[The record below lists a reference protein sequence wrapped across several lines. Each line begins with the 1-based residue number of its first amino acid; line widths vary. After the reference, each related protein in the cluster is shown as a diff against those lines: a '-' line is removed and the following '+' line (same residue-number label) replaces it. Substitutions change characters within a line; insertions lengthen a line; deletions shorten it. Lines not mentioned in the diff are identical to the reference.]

1 MKIFNEPH
9 FGIVNFDNG
18 IFVGEEDENVILS
31 VELDLYDEEYRRCL
45 ERAGIPEKINR
56 PLEEIVS
63 NDYWDYAFYACVN
76 FIEQPDGNVVLNEFY
91 FEDFNGQF
99 GQYYY
104 PIPLDEWDKDMLT
117 LVINIDLEDR
127 YDFCVRDLIDG
138 STNDLPIEMVPLYT
152 EERELKGLRKK
163 ISNFIKYAKSKASA
177 DETGLTIEE
186 RARKSFCF
194 AAEIN
199 KEFDHYLVEVKRK

>member
-1 MKIFNEPH
+1 MKIFDEPH

-18 IFVGEEDENVILS
+18 IFVGEEDGNVILS
-31 VELDLYDEEYRRCL
+31 VELDLYDEECRRCL

-63 NDYWDYAFYACVN
+63 NDYWDYAFYAYAN

-99 GQYYY
+99 EQYYY
-104 PIPLDEWDKDMLT
+104 PIPLEEWDKDMLT

-127 YDFCVRDLIDG
+127 YDFCIRDLIDG

-152 EERELKGLRKK
+152 EERELKGLKKK
-163 ISNFIKYAKSKASA
+163 INSFIKYAKSKASV

-186 RARKSFCF
+186 RARKSCCF